1 MPSQQ
6 QTLEQKRAAQ
16 AWQNVTNALNEARRE
31 VETALAAARQRDDR
45 QLIRDL
51 ENRLNRLNTQ
61 QGGDEFR
68 GKYGT
73 LARKAPALITSMGL
87 GQTLAF
93 LRAKGKND
101 GWDEHTILSRHISGW
116 VVGQIGKTGDLLD
129 VVRQESSE
137 VYRQATAEALAFLG
151 WLKRF
156 AEAELPEA
164 EGD

>member
-6 QTLEQKRAAQ
+6 QTSEQRRAARAWDAVTGALGQAKAAAQ
-16 AWQNVTNALNEARRE
+16 AVAATNKD
-31 VETALAAARQRDDR
+31 AADT
-45 QLIRDL
+45 LK
-51 ENRLNRLNTQ
+51 RLNTEK
-61 QGGDEFR
+61 GAEDFK

-73 LARKAPALITSMGL
+73 LARKGPALITSMGL

-101 GWDEHTILSRHISGW
+101 GWNEHIILNQHLSSW
-116 VVGQIGKTGDLLD
+116 VVSQLGKSGELLD
-129 VVRQESSE
+129 IVRQESSE

-164 EGD
+164 EGE

>member
-1 MPSQQ
+1 
-6 QTLEQKRAAQ
+6 
-16 AWQNVTNALNEARRE
+16 
-31 VETALAAARQRDDR
+31 
-45 QLIRDL
+45 
-51 ENRLNRLNTQ
+51 
-61 QGGDEFR
+61 
-68 GKYGT
+68 
-73 LARKAPALITSMGL
+73 MGL

-93 LRAKGKND
+93 LRAKGKNA
-101 GWDEHTILSRHISGW
+101 GWDEHTILNQHISSW
-116 VVGQIGKTGDLLD
+116 VVAQIGKSGELLD